1 MTGGLLRNSMSET
14 APSDELPD
22 DAYPRIVCDLMQVPH
37 VRGRRVSV
45 LDIYERVEGRGL
57 RARTV
62 ADRFDIHIAAV
73 YQALAY
79 YHDHPERM
87 TEIRRTREEIMEG
100 VREAAAEKHPPSVN
114 PRADE

>member
-1 MTGGLLRNSMSET
+1 MSET
-14 APSDELPD
+14 ARPGEPPD
-22 DAYPRIVCDLMQVPH
+22 GAYPRIVCDLMQVPH
-37 VRGRRVSV
+37 IQGRRVSV

-62 ADRFDIHIAAV
+62 ADRFDLDIADV

-87 TEIRRTREEIMEG
+87 TEIRRNREEIMEE
-100 VREAAAEKHPPSVN
+100 VREAAAEKHPPGVD